1 MTPDDIR
8 VLDRHDPLA
17 GKRELFA
24 LPEGVVYLDGNSL
37 GALPVAAQQ
46 RAAEIVERQWGQD
59 LVTSWNAHAWIDL
72 PVTTGEKI
80 APLLGAATGQV
91 ICCDSISVN
100 LFKLLAT
107 ALHMQEGRHVVL
119 SQADNF
125 PADLYIAEGL
135 GSLCGTGA
143 VELKLVEDDGI
154 GEALDDSVAVLM
166 LTHVNYKSGKV
177 HDMQRLTRLAQA
189 KGILVIWDLAHSA
202 GAMPL
207 ALDDCGVDFAVGCGY
222 KYLNGG
228 PGSPAFI
235 YAAMRHHDSI
245 KQPLSG
251 WMGHASPFAFARA
264 YRAAPGMRQFL
275 CGTPPILSMGA
286 LDAALDV
293 FDGVDMRVLRDKSR
307 KLGELFLELA
317 GADGCLAEFELVSP
331 ADSDHRGSQL
341 ALAHPQ
347 AFAICQ
353 AMIERGVIA
362 DFRAP
367 DVLRLGF
374 APLYLRY
381 SDIARSVEVL
391 AGVMANKDY
400 AQEKYSRKQKVT

>member
-1 MTPDDIR
+1 MNTENIR
-8 VLDRHDPLA
+8 ELDRLDPLG
-17 GKRELFA
+17 GKRDLFV
-24 LPEGVVYLDGNSL
+24 LPENLVYLDGNSL
-37 GALPVAAQQ
+37 GALPAAAQK
-46 RAAEIVERQWGQD
+46 RTADIVQQQWGQD

-72 PVTTGEKI
+72 PVTVGEKI

-100 LFKLLAT
+100 LFKLLAA
-107 ALHMQEGRHVVL
+107 ALKMRKDRRVVL
-119 SQADNF
+119 SQSDNF

-135 GSLCGTGA
+135 RGIGAGGA
-143 VELKLVEDDGI
+143 VDPKLVEDDGI
-154 GEALDDSVAVLM
+154 ADALDDSVAVLM
-166 LTHVNYKSGKV
+166 LTHVNYKSGKI
-177 HDMQRLTRLAQA
+177 HDMQRLTRLAHE
-189 KGILVIWDLAHSA
+189 KGVLVIWDLAHSA
-202 GAMPL
+202 GAVPL

-245 KQPLSG
+245 RQPLSG
-251 WMGHASPFAFARA
+251 WMGHAAPFAFDRE

-275 CGTPPILSMGA
+275 SGTPPILSMGV

-293 FDGVDMRVLRDKSR
+293 FAGVDIRELRDKSR
-307 KLGELFLELA
+307 MLGELFLELA
-317 GADGCLAEFELVSP
+317 AGDGCLAEFELASP
-331 ADSDHRGSQL
+331 ADSAQRGSQL

-353 AMIERGVIA
+353 AMIDRGVIA

-391 AGVMANKDY
+391 AGVMADKIY
-400 AQEKYSRKQKVT
+400 TQEKYLRRQKVT

>member
-1 MTPDDIR
+1 MNHEDIR
-8 VLDRHDPLA
+8 ELDRLDPLA
-17 GKRELFA
+17 GKRDLFA
-24 LPEGVVYLDGNSL
+24 LPEGLVYLDGNSL
-37 GALPVAAQQ
+37 GALPIAARQ
-46 RAAEIVERQWGQD
+46 RAAQIVEQQWGQE
-59 LVTSWNAHAWIDL
+59 LVTSWNKHAWIDL
-72 PVTTGEKI
+72 PVKVGEKI
-80 APLLGAATGQV
+80 APLLGAAAGQV

-100 LFKLLAT
+100 LFKLLAA
-107 ALHMQEGRHVVL
+107 ALQMRKDRHIVV
-119 SQADNF
+119 SQDDNF

-135 GSLCGTGA
+135 GGIGTTGTF
-143 VELKLVEDDGI
+143 ELKLAADAGIED
-154 GEALDDSVAVLM
+154 ALDNNVAVLM
-166 LTHVNYKSGKV
+166 LTHVNYKSGKI
-177 HDMQRLTRLAQA
+177 HDMRRLTRLAHENGA
-189 KGILVIWDLAHSA
+189 LVIWDLAHSA
-202 GAMPL
+202 GAVPL

-235 YAAMRHHDSI
+235 YAAKHHQDRI

-251 WMGHASPFAFARA
+251 WMGHAAPFAFDTH
-264 YRAAPGMRQFL
+264 YRAAQGMRQFL
-275 CGTPPILSMGA
+275 CGTPPILSMGT

-293 FDGVDMRVLRDKSR
+293 FAGVDMHTLRGKSR

-317 GADGCLAEFELVSP
+317 GTAGCLAEFELVSP
-331 ADSDHRGSQL
+331 ADSTQRGSQL

-353 AMIERGVIA
+353 AMIEKGVIA

-381 SDIARSVEVL
+381 GDIARSVAVL
-391 AGVMANKDY
+391 ADVMANKSY
-400 AQEKYSRKQKVT
+400 AEGKYSRQQKVT